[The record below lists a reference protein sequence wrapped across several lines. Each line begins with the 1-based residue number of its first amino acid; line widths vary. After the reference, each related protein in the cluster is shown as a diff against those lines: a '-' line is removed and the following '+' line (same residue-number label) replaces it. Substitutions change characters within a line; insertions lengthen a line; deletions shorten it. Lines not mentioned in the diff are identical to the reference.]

1 MDNIKKIKIEHFRN
15 LVAVA
20 IADGYWHQ
28 NEKQLITKKAKEFG
42 IKEEDALEI
51 IENAKDLMFMVPQNI
66 VDREE
71 QLSDAVHMALVDGEL
86 HHKEYE
92 LCVNIANRLGFSQR
106 SVDQAI
112 EMIRGK

>member
-1 MDNIKKIKIEHFRN
+1 M
-15 LVAVA
+15 AVA

-28 NEKQLITKKAKEFG
+28 NEKQLIAKKAKEFG
-42 IKEEDALEI
+42 LKEKDVLAI
-51 IENAKDLMFMVPQNI
+51 IENAKELLFMVPQNI
-66 VDREE
+66 NDREE